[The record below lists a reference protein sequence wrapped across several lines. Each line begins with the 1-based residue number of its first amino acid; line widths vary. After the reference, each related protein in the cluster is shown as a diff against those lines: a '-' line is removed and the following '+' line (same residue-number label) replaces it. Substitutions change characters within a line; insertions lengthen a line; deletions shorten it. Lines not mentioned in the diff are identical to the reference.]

1 MIAGSLLNAD
11 CVTKKHS
18 IKLVELV
25 ELAST
30 KETEAYGHVLG
41 TVVGR

>member
-1 MIAGSLLNAD
+1 VIAGSLLNAD
-11 CVTKKHS
+11 CVTSKYS

-25 ELAST
+25 ESAST
-30 KETEAYGHVLG
+30 KDTEARGHVLG